1 MAPTALIRVDGL
13 RELRRRL
20 RRIEGGLQ
28 DLKRINGETAAY
40 IATAARPATPHR
52 TGRLAATLRS
62 SGTNRAGVIRA
73 GTARVPYAAVIH
85 YGWPRRHIEPQP
97 WLIDAAQRTE
107 PAWTARYQAEITDLV
122 ERTSA
127 Q

>member
-1 MAPTALIRVDGL
+1 MARALVQVEGL

-20 RRIEGGLQ
+20 RRIDGGLAQ
-28 DLKRINGETAAY
+28 LKTVNKATADY
-40 IATAARPATPHR
+40 IASAARPGTPHR
-52 TGRLAATLRS
+52 TGRLAASLRT

-73 GTARVPYAAVIH
+73 GTARVPYAGPIH
-85 YGWPRRHIEPQP
+85 WGWPRRNIAPQP
-97 WLIDAAQRTE
+97 WLIEAAQRTE
-107 PAWTARYQAEITDLV
+107 LAWTARYQQDINDLV

>member
-1 MAPTALIRVDGL
+1 MAPTTLVRVEGL

-28 DLKRINGETAAY
+28 DLKRINKETADY
-40 IATAARPATPHR
+40 IASAARPRTPHR
-52 TGRLAATLRS
+52 TGRLAATLRT

-85 YGWPRRHIEPQP
+85 YGWPRRNIEPQP
-97 WLIDAAQRTE
+97 WLVDAAQRTE
-107 PAWTARYQAEITDLV
+107 PAWSARYQSEINDLV